1 MKAREIIAAEL
12 FWPFEGVYGDP
23 SETANDYAARIVSQL
38 AKAGF
43 VILPK
48 EPSKETLLKGLGA
61 CCLHFYAHNSAPLV
75 GISDRDIRAAYR
87 AMISHA
93 EGEKG

>member
-1 MKAREIIAAEL
+1 MKAREIIAEEL

-48 EPSKETLLKGLGA
+48 EPSEEARLAGWNTWVDMWP
-61 CCLHFYAHNSAPLV
+61 SVEPLSRGFFDGV
-75 GISDRDIRAAYR
+75 YCSMRD

>member
-12 FWPFEGVYGDP
+12 FWPFEIVYGDP
-23 SETANDYAARIVSQL
+23 SEAANDYAARIVSQL

-48 EPSKETLLKGLGA
+48 DLVEEVIDKGIQYQSLEEGE
-61 CCLHFYAHNSAPLV
+61 
-75 GISDRDIRAAYR
+75 AYFGPDVKFEELR

>member
-23 SETANDYAARIVSQL
+23 GEMANDYAARIVSQL

-48 EPSKETLLKGLGA
+48 EPDDELITA
-61 CCLHFYAHNSAPLV
+61 MESAYFDIPLEGDDSPMFNV
-75 GISDRDIRAAYR
+75 YR
-87 AMISHA
+87 SVISHA